1 MMANSEGTATR
12 RFNFSFNISML
23 SSIWSVKMKG
33 PLPKTAFDER
43 MDCRLRGGASAEE
56 SIEGRDVVEER
67 INSEKRDESTERG
80 RFEMRKSSAERSRS
94 EKRDTSEVRKSSEIR
109 DLRAT
114 IDSSAASSTSL
125 AASLS
130 KTYHS
135 SSVGE
140 SAMMPQRRL
149 DDSSN
154 VQLLGEEFICAVET
168 SLHFSSAYPASDLDE
183 SFFPNNSE
191 ADELGSEAVTPLV
204 SPPSCPLVRVCIYAV
219 ETSLHFSSTHPAND
233 SSESFSVGSSGA
245 NELRSEAVT
254 PPASPPSCPLVGEY
268 MGFNPKIGS
277 VPSVLVL

>member
-12 RFNFSFNISML
+12 RFSFSFNISML
-23 SSIWSVKMKG
+23 SSIWSAKMKG
-33 PLPKTAFDER
+33 SLPETAFDER

-67 INSEKRDESTERG
+67 INSEKRDESKERS
-80 RFEMRKSSAERSRS
+80 RFEMRKASAERSRS

-109 DLRAT
+109 DMSGA
-114 IDSSAASSTSL
+114 IDSFAASSTSL
-125 AASLS
+125 AVSFS
-130 KTYHS
+130 KTYHFN
-135 SSVGE
+135 SVGE
-140 SAMMPQRRL
+140 SATMPQRRL

-154 VQLLGEEFICAVET
+154 VQRLGEFIYAPET

-183 SFFPNNSE
+183 SFSANISE
-191 ADELGSEAVTPLV
+191 ADELGSEAVTPPV

-254 PPASPPSCPLVGEY
+254 PPVSPPSCLLVGEY